1 MNFKRNIAL
10 LVALVMVFALVG
22 CGEKDVASSAV
33 VDAAE
38 GYFANYP
45 DDKNLINEKAF
56 VERLQAG
63 EELFILDIRATTDYE
78 ESHPIGAVHVPWKE
92 IGDNL
97 DKLPADQTIYVLC
110 YSGQTAGQ
118 TIALLNVA
126 GFDAKSV
133 RFGMVRGV
141 SKQDGFEDI
150 MESGSNDFPSVKSLD
165 IDADVKTAI
174 AAYFQALKD
183 GEGMHGKNI
192 VSAEAAQ
199 AFLNDDSVMFL
210 SIRRTE
216 DFEAGHI
223 PGASHMS
230 FGKGM
235 QENFGDLP
243 KDKTIIVYCYSGQT
257 SGQTVAILRLLG
269 FDAISLHSGM
279 GVGPTGDRG
288 WANEGYAT
296 ESK

>member
-1 MNFKRNIAL
+1 MNFKRSITL
-10 LVALVMVFALVG
+10 MIVLVMVFALVG
-22 CGEKDVASSAV
+22 CGATDVASSAV
-33 VDAAE
+33 ADGAE

-45 DDKNLINEKAF
+45 EDKNLINEKAF
-56 VERLQAG
+56 VEKLQAG
-63 EELFILDIRATTDYE
+63 EELFILDIRSTKDFE
-78 ESHPIGAVHVPWKE
+78 ESHPRGAVNIPWKE
-92 IGDNL
+92 VGVNL
-97 DKLPADQTIYVLC
+97 DKLPADQTIYILC

-118 TIALLNVA
+118 TVSLLNVA

-150 MESGSNDFPSVKSLD
+150 METGSNDFPSVKSLD
-165 IDADVKTAI
+165 IDADVEEAI
-174 AAYFQALKD
+174 VAYFQGLKD
-183 GEGMHGKNI
+183 GEGMYGKNI
-192 VSAEAAQ
+192 ISAEAAQ
-199 AFLNDDSVMFL
+199 AFLNDDSVVFL
-210 SIRRTE
+210 SIRKTK
-216 DFEAGHI
+216 DFEKAHI

-243 KDKTIIVYCYSGQT
+243 EDKTIIVYCYSGQT

-269 FDAISLHSGM
+269 FDAVSLHSGM
-279 GVGPTGDRG
+279 GVGLTGDRG

>member
-1 MNFKRNIAL
+1 MKFKKS
-10 LVALVMVFALVG
+10 LVLMIALVMVLSLVG
-22 CGEKDVASSAV
+22 CGETASTAV
-33 VDAAE
+33 EDAANA
-38 GYFANYP
+38 YFADYSE
-45 DDKNLINEKAF
+45 DKNLINEKAF
-56 VERLQAG
+56 VEKLQAG
-63 EELFILDIRATTDYE
+63 EELFILDIRATKDFE
-78 ESHPIGAVHVPWKE
+78 ESHPRGAVHVPWKQV
-92 IGDNL
+92 GANL
-97 DKLPADQTIYVLC
+97 DKLPADQTIYILC
-110 YSGQTAGQ
+110 FTGQTAGQ
-118 TIALLNVA
+118 TVALLNVA

-150 MESGSNDFPSVKSLD
+150 MESGSNDFPSVNKLD
-165 IDADVKTAI
+165 IDADIEGAI
-174 AAYFQALKD
+174 VAYFQALKD

-192 VSAEAAQ
+192 VSAEVAQ
-199 AFLNDDSVMFL
+199 VFLDDDSVVFL
-210 SIRRTE
+210 SIRKP
-216 DFEAGHI
+216 DSFAAGHI

-279 GVGPTGDRG
+279 GVGLTGDRG